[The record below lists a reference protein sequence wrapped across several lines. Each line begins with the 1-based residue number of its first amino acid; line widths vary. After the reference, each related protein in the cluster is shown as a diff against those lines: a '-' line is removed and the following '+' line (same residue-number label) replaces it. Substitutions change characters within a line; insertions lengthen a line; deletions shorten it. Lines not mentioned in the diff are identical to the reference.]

1 MRSRAHS
8 LLLLL
13 AIAVLAA
20 QPATAREEG
29 AEPSAFRTN
38 ADGQSRIPIR
48 WLLAWPGTR

>member
-20 QPATAREEG
+20 QPVVARPRPVKPGNYFPG
-29 AEPSAFRTN
+29 AEFWANKR
-38 ADGQSRIPIR
+38 A
-48 WLLAWPGTR
+48 A